1 MEDRPGKTESRKA
14 SRRQYSAAFKAS
26 VVEECSQT
34 GVSKA
39 EIARKYGIHTSVV
52 YRWVRVM
59 RQTEPVRESL
69 STSEVPPTTASVASA
84 QAVGS
89 APEEGAEQTMAPAG
103 LPRGF
108 IPIATAAPSGE
119 VIHIQVHSEV
129 AQVHI
134 RWPSSA
140 AAQCVQWMRDG
151 LGAVLQ
157 PQQIKGAAQELR
169 PDKPPPD
176 VSAFAAETPG
186 YENSSECVPLRT
198 KTTKPLLPESSSV

>member
-26 VVEECSQT
+26 VVEECGQT

-84 QAVGS
+84 QAVGPV
-89 APEEGAEQTMAPAG
+89 PEQGAEQKTAPAG

-108 IPIATAAPSGE
+108 IPIATAAPSSE
-119 VIHIQVHSEV
+119 VIHIEVHSEA

-140 AAQCVQWMRDG
+140 AAHCVQWMRDG

-157 PQQIKGAAQELR
+157 PQQIKGAAQEFR

-176 VSAFAAETPG
+176 GDGRSAQSPAVRPA
-186 YENSSECVPLRT
+186 LRG
-198 KTTKPLLPESSSV
+198 VWR

>member
-1 MEDRPGKTESRKA
+1 MEDRPGKTESRKT

-26 VVEECSQT
+26 VVEECGQT

-52 YRWVRVM
+52 YRWVAVT
-59 RQTEPVRESL
+59 RQTEQAKAGLR
-69 STSEVPPTTASVASA
+69 TAEVAPTKASVPIRAE
-84 QAVGS
+84 AVGP

-176 VSAFAAETPG
+176 GDGRSAQSPAVRPA
-186 YENSSECVPLRT
+186 LRG
-198 KTTKPLLPESSSV
+198 VWR